1 MLSRNRNAI
10 HILEKNL
17 DKVNWSG
24 LSTNP
29 NAIHILEK
37 NPDKIKWH
45 QLSGNPNAIHIL
57 EKNLDKLDWSALS
70 ANPNAIHILE
80 KNPDKITDYWYYLS
94 LNPNIHLI
102 ICKLDYKEMKSNTKD
117 FSRELTEDV
126 FHPERLIR
134 ICQRNDLDFCD
145 LLEVL

>member
-1 MLSRNRNAI
+1 MSVIGKPIYKFEHLDKVDWCLLSCNPNVI
-10 HILEKNL
+10 HILEN
-17 DKVNWSG
+17 N
-24 LSTNP
+24 
-29 NAIHILEK
+29 LEK
-37 NPDKIKWH
+37 INWYY
-45 QLSGNPNAIHIL
+45 LSR
-57 EKNLDKLDWSALS
+57 
-70 ANPNAIHILE
+70 NPNAIHILE